1 MNGPKDIIGTA
12 IAGAIALCAPLA
24 LAGYGIYLAVSWM
37 EQRFGAPVA
46 AAAAFSIL
54 GCIILGAGVVLNQR
68 STKHTFDMIA
78 DLRASDAEIRRADT
92 SVERER
98 ARFEREQFVHQAR
111 LTTIDLHRVN
121 QLATQQARL
130 LVDTERERWN
140 LQQQAQQQPAQIFAM
155 ADDNDGAGP
164 TYYDE

>member
-1 MNGPKDIIGTA
+1 MKEALATA
-12 IAGAIALCAPLA
+12 MAGAIALCAPLVVF
-24 LAGYGIYLAVSWM
+24 GWGIYMAVSWM

-54 GCIILGAGVVLNQR
+54 GCIILAAGVVLNQR

-98 ARFEREQFVHQAR
+98 ARLEREQFTHNAR
-111 LTTIDLHRVN
+111 LTTIDVQRVN
-121 QLATQQARL
+121 HLATQQARL
-130 LVDTERERWN
+130 LADAQRER
-140 LQQQAQQQPAQIFAM
+140 LEAQYAQQRQPQTVESPLW
-155 ADDNDGAGP
+155 ADDDGGQGFKVWQ
-164 TYYDE
+164 

>member
-1 MNGPKDIIGTA
+1 MKDVISTA

-98 ARFEREQFVHQAR
+98 ARLERDQFNHNAR
-111 LTTIDLHRVN
+111 FAMLDAQRVN
-121 QLATQQARL
+121 QLADQKTRL
-130 LVDTERERWN
+130 LVDAARESWN
-140 LQQQAQQQPAQIFAM
+140 LQQQVQRPAAAWAM
-155 ADDNDGAGP
+155 DDDDNDGAGVR
-164 TYYDE
+164 YYE

>member
-98 ARFEREQFVHQAR
+98 ARLEREQFNHQAR
-111 LTTIDLHRVN
+111 LTMFDVQDSRR
-121 QLATQQARL
+121 LARQQAGL
-130 LVDTERERWN
+130 LVDLERQRWE
-140 LQQQAQQQPAQIFAM
+140 QEQAQQAPAPAWAM
-155 ADDNDGAGP
+155 DDDDDGAGVR
-164 TYYDE
+164 YYE

>member
-1 MNGPKDIIGTA
+1 MKDVISTA

-98 ARFEREQFVHQAR
+98 ARLEREQFVHSAR
-111 LTTIDLHRVN
+111 LTTIDVQRVN
-121 QLATQQARL
+121 QLAQQQARL
-130 LVDTERERWN
+130 LVDTERQRWDM
-140 LQQQAQQQPAQIFAM
+140 QHQAQPAAWAM
-155 ADDNDGAGP
+155 QDADDDGAGVR
-164 TYYDE
+164 YYE

>member
-98 ARFEREQFVHQAR
+98 ARLEREQFTHSAR
-111 LTTIDLHRVN
+111 LATIDVQRVN

-130 LVDTERERWN
+130 LVDTERQRWDM
-140 LQQQAQQQPAQIFAM
+140 QQPARQPAAAWAM
-155 ADDNDGAGP
+155 GDDDDTAGVQ
-164 TYYDE
+164 YYE

>member
-98 ARFEREQFVHQAR
+98 ARLEREQFVHQAR

-140 LQQQAQQQPAQIFAM
+140 LQQQAQQQPAQVFAM
-155 ADDNDGAGP
+155 ADDDGTGP
-164 TYYDE
+164 TYYDD

>member
-1 MNGPKDIIGTA
+1 
-12 IAGAIALCAPLA
+12 
-24 LAGYGIYLAVSWM
+24 M

-98 ARFEREQFVHQAR
+98 ARLERDQFNHNAR
-111 LTTIDLHRVN
+111 FAMLDAQRVN
-121 QLATQQARL
+121 QLADQKTRL
-130 LVDTERERWN
+130 LVDAARESWN
-140 LQQQAQQQPAQIFAM
+140 LQQQQAQPAAAWAM
-155 ADDNDGAGP
+155 DDDNDGAGVR
-164 TYYDE
+164 YYE

>member
-1 MNGPKDIIGTA
+1 MKDVISTA

-98 ARFEREQFVHQAR
+98 ARLERDQFNHNAR
-111 LTTIDLHRVN
+111 FAMLDAQRVN
-121 QLATQQARL
+121 QLADQKTRL
-130 LVDTERERWN
+130 LVDAARESWN
-140 LQQQAQQQPAQIFAM
+140 LQQQQAQPAAAWAM
-155 ADDNDGAGP
+155 DDDNDGAGVR
-164 TYYDE
+164 YYE

>member
-98 ARFEREQFVHQAR
+98 ARLERDQFNHNAR
-111 LTTIDLHRVN
+111 FAMLDMQRVN
-121 QLATQQARL
+121 RLAQQQAGL
-130 LVDTERERWN
+130 LVDAERERWN
-140 LQQQAQQQPAQIFAM
+140 LQHQAPAPAWAM
-155 ADDNDGAGP
+155 DDADDGAGVQ
-164 TYYDE
+164 YYE

>member
-98 ARFEREQFVHQAR
+98 ARLEREQFTHNAR
-111 LTTIDLHRVN
+111 LATIDVQRVN

-130 LVDTERERWN
+130 LVDTERQRWDM
-140 LQQQAQQQPAQIFAM
+140 QAQRQPAAAWAM
-155 ADDNDGAGP
+155 DDGDDDTAGVR
-164 TYYDE
+164 YYE